1 MHVTRENS
9 YQPIPEW
16 PESAFD
22 LSVVVPEETRWAQAS
37 DSVQSAGGLV
47 HRVDF
52 VGEFRGSWV
61 PQGHK
66 SMTLRVTLRP
76 RAATLRSDDIVA
88 AREDVLTA
96 LGRDLGAYLRA

>member
-1 MHVTRENS
+1 MHVTRENT

-22 LSVVVPEETRWAQAS
+22 LSVVVPEETLWAQAS
-37 DSVQSAGGLV
+37 DSVKSVGGLV
-47 HRVDF
+47 HRVDL

-76 RAATLRSDDIVA
+76 RAATLTSNGIAA
-88 AREDVLTA
+88 AREDVRTA